1 MTGDHRTAVFGGGC
15 FWCTEAV
22 FRPLRGVIG
31 VVPGYAG
38 GARPAPTYQQVC
50 SGATG
55 HAEVVEVTFDPAVI
69 SYEMLLEVF
78 FATHDPT
85 TANRQGHDVGPQY
98 RSVIFAAD
106 DEQFVAAR
114 QAIAGL
120 TAAGIFPDPIVTR
133 VEKLDHFWVAE
144 PAHHD
149 YFARNPGAG
158 YCQAVIAPKVRRLRS
173 RYSQLLAP

>member
-1 MTGDHRTAVFGGGC
+1 MSGHRTAVFGGGC

-22 FRPLRGVIG
+22 FRPLRGVID
-31 VVPGYAG
+31 VVPGYTG
-38 GARPAPTYQQVC
+38 GARSEPTYQQVC

-55 HAEVVEVTFDPAVI
+55 HAEVVEVTFDPEVI
-69 SYEMLLEVF
+69 SYQTLLDVF

-85 TANRQGHDVGPQY
+85 TVNRQGHDVGPQY
-98 RSVIFAAD
+98 RSVIFAVD

-133 VEKLDHFWVAE
+133 VERLERFWPAE
-144 PAHHD
+144 PAHRD
-149 YFARNPGAG
+149 YFARNPDAG

-173 RYSQLLAP
+173 RYSELLAP